1 VKSYIANNAGPR
13 IFEPGGEGPGV
24 DRATVLLAVVLTVAV
39 ISLACVS
46 FMPSISDFAFS
57 NTLWNGLSSFSEE
70 YSSVNLEST
79 AGLPGETAKT
89 LVLIPQVPLSPAELS
104 ELKDFAAGGGT
115 LAIVDDYGHGNQVLE
130 YLGLAA
136 RFSQLTL
143 MDPFFCY
150 KNPALP
156 RITDFSPEVA
166 EYGVTSIVLN
176 NATTLTGVSP
186 GDVLAWSSAESFL
199 TAGQNPASTPTAS
212 GPFPVAARIKF
223 GSGEVVLL
231 SDPSIFIN
239 SMLKLED
246 NRLFL
251 EYLLG
256 KAGEVGKIQIS
267 ETHLDRGA
275 MDYAKRGLARVQEAF
290 RQPVVAAVFLA
301 VIFAIVFYFSFRTKN
316 GNA

>member
-13 IFEPGGEGPGV
+13 IFEPGGEAPGV
-24 DRATVLLAVVLTVAV
+24 DRTTVLLAVVLTVAV

-46 FMPSISDFAFS
+46 FMPSVNDFMFG
-57 NTLWNGLSSFSEE
+57 NTLWNGLAGFSEQ
-70 YSSVNLEST
+70 YSAVNLESP
-79 AGLPGETAKT
+79 AQPSGESGATV
-89 LVLIPQVPLSPAELS
+89 LLIPQLPLSPAELS
-104 ELKDFAAGGGT
+104 HLKDFAANGGT
-115 LAIVDDYGHGNQVLE
+115 LAIADDYGHGNQVLE
-130 YLGLAA
+130 YLGLTA

-166 EYGVTSIVLN
+166 QYGVVSIVLN
-176 NATTLTGVSP
+176 NATVLTGVSP

-199 TAGQNPASTPTAS
+199 GSGQTPASTPVAT
-212 GPFPVAARIKF
+212 GPFPIAARIKF
-223 GSGEVVLL
+223 GSGNIVLL

-239 SMLKLED
+239 SMLNLED

-256 KAGEVGKIQIS
+256 KAAHAGGLYVIES
-267 ETHLDRGA
+267 ALDRGA

-290 RQPVVAAVFLA
+290 RQPMVAAVFLA
-301 VIFAIVFYFSFRTKN
+301 AIFAIVFHFSFRTKN